1 MVEPLTGRELEVL
14 RHVSGVL
21 RNPEIASEMH
31 ISLHTVKAHL
41 KHIYRKLAA
50 THRGEA
56 VRRARQLGL
65 IRIIPHFYRG
75 VPCELA
81 QLHLVDLGHVV
92 LNGFS
97 DRSHGC

>member
-1 MVEPLTGRELEVL
+1 ML

-41 KHIYRKLAA
+41 KHIYRKLEA

-65 IRIIPHFYRG
+65 I
-75 VPCELA
+75 
-81 QLHLVDLGHVV
+81 
-92 LNGFS
+92 
-97 DRSHGC
+97 